1 MNLAHGYLCRSA
13 FWRRVLQQDIIPWV
27 LEGVSLGEN
36 LLEVGPGPGL
46 TTDLLQRRAEC
57 LTAVELDFGFASCLR
72 ERFKRTGVRVIQGDA
87 TELPFAE
94 SIFTSAVSLTMLHH
108 LPQPALQDQMF
119 REIHRVLRPGGTFA
133 GTDGVN
139 SRMMRLLH
147 LADTFTPIDHLAL
160 PARLEE
166 AGFRDITVDM
176 KPGRFRFRAIAAKA
190 FRASETTPQPRFPQ
204 TPQPSPRPL

>member
-94 SIFTSAVSLTMLHH
+94 STFTSAASFAMLHH
-108 LPQPALQDQMF
+108 LPRPALQDRMF

-133 GTDGVN
+133 GTDGLN
-139 SRMMRLLH
+139 SRAMRLLH
-147 LADTFTPIDHLAL
+147 LADTLTPIDPVAL

-166 AGFRDITVDM
+166 AGFQDIAVDIRHGM
-176 KPGRFRFRAIAAKA
+176 FRFRARKPAV
-190 FRASETTPQPRFPQ
+190 T
-204 TPQPSPRPL
+204 